1 VNLAERAAEEPG
13 VCVTLGPIIH
23 NRHVVER
30 LLSLGVGMIDSPEEA
45 EHGGRVI
52 IRSHGAARDVIET
65 LTVRGVRVIDA
76 TCPDV
81 KKIHRIMEA
90 ATGQVVMV
98 GKRDHPEV
106 LAACGWCENP
116 VVVESAEEFD
126 AWLRDSENRQKPL
139 TVVFQT
145 TLPREN
151 MTQCKEVLKK
161 WCTSCE
167 IFDTICDATSK
178 RQAEAKKLAEAS
190 DAMVVI
196 GDRDSANSRSLA
208 RICSGHCSDVCFI
221 EGADELDLSRF
232 AERETIGVIAGASTP
247 AWIIKEVYQT
257 MSEEILKETEEV
269 ENTPVQAEEA
279 EVIPVQAEEVV
290 EAVPAQAE
298 EEESFEALLEKSIKT
313 LHTGE
318 KVTCLVTAISPTEIS
333 VDLGTKHA
341 GYIPV
346 HELTDELDVN
356 PADLVE
362 IGKEIEAFVVRVND
376 VEGTAM
382 LSKKRLDTVKYW
394 EEIEKAVENK
404 TTVEGIVSEENK
416 GGVVVRVK
424 GIRVFVPASQTGI
437 PRGQELSGLMGQRVK
452 LRITEVNQSRR
463 RVVGSIRAVGS
474 EERREKAQKTWAEIE
489 NGKHYTGTV
498 KSLTAYGAFV
508 DIGGVDGMIHVSEL
522 SWSRIKSPADVLKVG
537 DSIDVYVIS
546 FDREK
551 EKISLGHK
559 DPNQNPWKMFTDK
572 FEKGSVATVK
582 VVKLMPFGAF
592 AEIMPGVDGLIH
604 ISQIADRRI
613 NRPDE
618 VLSEGQEVQ
627 VKVTDIDYEKKN
639 VSLSMR
645 ALLEDLGASKA
656 AEEEAVFEE
665 DVVVYNTD
673 VDKPEPE
680 ELDVIVEVLAEE
692 PVVVEE
698 VVEVSEEPAMEE
710 ASAEEA

>member
-1 VNLAERAAEEPG
+1 MRRVILAESAGFCFGVRRAVNLAERAAEEPG

-313 LHTGE
+313 LHT
-318 KVTCLVTAISPTEIS
+318 
-333 VDLGTKHA
+333 
-341 GYIPV
+341 
-346 HELTDELDVN
+346 
-356 PADLVE
+356 
-362 IGKEIEAFVVRVND
+362 
-376 VEGTAM
+376 
-382 LSKKRLDTVKYW
+382 
-394 EEIEKAVENK
+394 
-404 TTVEGIVSEENK
+404 
-416 GGVVVRVK
+416 
-424 GIRVFVPASQTGI
+424 
-437 PRGQELSGLMGQRVK
+437 
-452 LRITEVNQSRR
+452 
-463 RVVGSIRAVGS
+463 
-474 EERREKAQKTWAEIE
+474 
-489 NGKHYTGTV
+489 
-498 KSLTAYGAFV
+498 
-508 DIGGVDGMIHVSEL
+508 
-522 SWSRIKSPADVLKVG
+522 
-537 DSIDVYVIS
+537 
-546 FDREK
+546 
-551 EKISLGHK
+551 
-559 DPNQNPWKMFTDK
+559 
-572 FEKGSVATVK
+572 
-582 VVKLMPFGAF
+582 
-592 AEIMPGVDGLIH
+592 
-604 ISQIADRRI
+604 
-613 NRPDE
+613 
-618 VLSEGQEVQ
+618 
-627 VKVTDIDYEKKN
+627 
-639 VSLSMR
+639 
-645 ALLEDLGASKA
+645 
-656 AEEEAVFEE
+656 
-665 DVVVYNTD
+665 
-673 VDKPEPE
+673 
-680 ELDVIVEVLAEE
+680 
-692 PVVVEE
+692 
-698 VVEVSEEPAMEE
+698 
-710 ASAEEA
+710 